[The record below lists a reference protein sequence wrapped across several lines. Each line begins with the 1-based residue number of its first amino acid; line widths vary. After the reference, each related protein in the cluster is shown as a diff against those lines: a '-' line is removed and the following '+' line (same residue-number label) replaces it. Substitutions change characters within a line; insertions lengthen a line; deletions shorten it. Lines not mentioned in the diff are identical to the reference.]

1 VTVTVGAP
9 DLTTTAIYAGDPL
22 AGALEVACR
31 TYSGPLTFVAPANVT
46 TRIRV
51 GAFGP
56 RTVDVQI
63 GLAPDPVADVT
74 WFPDEPSMFDTVS
87 LYSVS
92 TDPGGNPWAGFS
104 WAFGDGTTGADC
116 CVQPRYLRDGDY
128 EIRHRVE
135 TTGGRTDEVVRTLK
149 VRTHDVGIRRI
160 DAPTSARTG
169 QTKRI
174 SVDVANP
181 RYAERV
187 EVQLFRMTPAS
198 SGNFYELVGTLELPV
213 PAKGLKLAAT
223 FGFDYVIRAE
233 DAQAGKLNFKAIAR
247 IVDHMDALPGDNE
260 ATSSLIAVKP

>member
-1 VTVTVGAP
+1 
-9 DLTTTAIYAGDPL
+9 
-22 AGALEVACR
+22 
-31 TYSGPLTFVAPANVT
+31 
-46 TRIRV
+46 
-51 GAFGP
+51 
-56 RTVDVQI
+56 
-63 GLAPDPVADVT
+63 
-74 WFPDEPSMFDTVS
+74 
-87 LYSVS
+87 
-92 TDPGGNPWAGFS
+92 
-104 WAFGDGTTGADC
+104 
-116 CVQPRYLRDGDY
+116 VQPRYLRDGDY